1 MSVIK
6 SIIRENGFGW
16 VVNRGLYS
24 IKLKSLRIIPKT
36 ENFYEKKVRF
46 PARLDIFNVN
56 TEALKKFINALPD
69 EKKDELIKLAD
80 DASEGRIL
88 GFSSIELDYGNPV
101 DWQLNP
107 LTGKRCNEKV
117 KWYQIPDFDSERG
130 DIKVTWEI
138 SRFSHFV
145 TLARAYL
152 LTENQ
157 KYYKAYCEQLSD
169 WLQKNNYSFGANYK
183 CGQECSLRMVNV
195 LLAYS
200 VFKGENLATEV
211 DEDNLRKLVMCC
223 YRKILSNFFYA
234 YKCIK
239 NNHTISELLGMIV
252 GAWCCG
258 EDVKLRKAYAMLD
271 EVIDEQFFD
280 DGGYRQYSFNYQR
293 LALQDLE
300 CVIAV
305 SRQTGLELSEKSKNK
320 VLKSAWL
327 FYQCQDESGDV
338 PNYGSNDGTLVF
350 PVTSCGYRDFR
361 PVTVGIYGL
370 LKQQKPYE
378 AGIYDEEYLW
388 FSGNDISELET
399 VRLKRLSQQFSQA
412 GLFIIRNNKSWL
424 MAVLNQFQSRPAQMD
439 QLHIDLWI
447 DGINVLCDTGT
458 YSYAGNAGKELRSA
472 SGHNSVVV
480 TETEQMNS
488 HGPFMI
494 YDWTKRMKY
503 SWVPDKF
510 YGHMKSRNGYEHIRD
525 VKKTDSGYE
534 ITDRVLSGDNRS
546 YKILYHTPCG
556 VQKKGSSIELVHN
569 GRVLCE
575 IECNRTVKIRKA
587 VRSLF
592 YMKADEINEIVVE
605 GNGVESTITKI
616 RMKYV
621 RR

>member
-24 IKLKSLRIIPKT
+24 VKLKSLSIIPKT

-46 PARLDIFNVN
+46 PVRLDIFNVN
-56 TEALKKFINALPD
+56 TGTLKKFINDLPD

-80 DASEGRIL
+80 NASEGRIL

-117 KWYQIPDFDSERG
+117 KWYRIPDFDSERG

-138 SRFSHFV
+138 SRFSHLV

-157 KYYKAYCEQLSD
+157 KYYKAYCGQLSD

-183 CGQECSLRMVNV
+183 CGQECSLRMVNA
-195 LLAYS
+195 LIAYS
-200 VFKGENLATEV
+200 VFKGENVATEV
-211 DEDNLRKLVMCC
+211 DEDNLRKLVMFC

-258 EDVKLRKAYAMLD
+258 EDGTLRKAYVMLN

-305 SRQTGLELSEKSKNK
+305 SRKTGLELSEKSKNK

-338 PNYGSNDGTLVF
+338 PNYGSNDGALVF

-388 FSGNDISELET
+388 FSEKDISELET
-399 VRLKRLSQQFSQA
+399 IRLKRLSQQFSQA
-412 GLFIIRNNKSWL
+412 GLFTIRNNKSWL
-424 MAVLNQFQSRPAQMD
+424 MVVLNQFQSRPAQMD

-458 YSYAGNAGKELRSA
+458 YSYADNAGKELRSA
-472 SGHNSVVV
+472 SGHNTVVV
-480 TETEQMNS
+480 KETEQMNS

-494 YDWTKRMKY
+494 YGWTKRMKY
-503 SWVPDKF
+503 AWMPDKF
-510 YGHMKSRNGYEHIRD
+510 YGHMKSCNGYEHIRD
-525 VKKTDSGYE
+525 VKKTDSGYK
-534 ITDRVLSGDNRS
+534 ITDKVLSEDNRS
-546 YKILYHTPCG
+546 YKIHYHTPCG
-556 VQKKGSSIELVHN
+556 VQKKGNSIELVHN
-569 GRVLCE
+569 GRVICE
-575 IECNRTVKIRKA
+575 IECNCTMKIRRA

-592 YMKADEINEIVVE
+592 YMKADEINEIVIE
-605 GNGVESTITKI
+605 GNGVESAITKI
-616 RMKYV
+616 RMK
-621 RR
+621 